1 VGWPDG
7 LRTALLRLEGRVEK
21 VLMRARDAVAARDAV
36 QGAAATRVL
45 LLGGDES
52 DLVRVRGDLAASRC
66 TPYEVQHAPRLAS
79 AQDLLQAKELDV
91 ILLVLATSGPDLLAP
106 LLSARL
112 RAPEVPIVVL
122 SELDD
127 ETLAHKALQSG
138 ARGYLT
144 KVEANPRLLATT
156 IGVALGSQRTIR
168 QLNVARERARDLATC
183 DQLTGLANRLLFN
196 DRLFQAVASARRSR
210 QTLAVIFLDLDGFKM
225 INDSLGHAVGDG
237 FLRGIAQRLMA
248 CLRETD
254 TAARLGGDEFAV
266 LLTQLTSELDAAEV
280 AQKILESIRIP
291 MVLRH
296 RSFVTTASIGIATFP
311 RDGLEPEDLVKKADT
326 AMYQAKKRGR
336 NRYEFFT
343 EDMNAAIVRRA
354 ALETRLR
361 TALEHGGLALHYQ
374 PQFDLR
380 RGRIVGAE
388 ALVRWEHPEL
398 GLLMPAEFLPAAED
412 AGLMIAIGEWVLR
425 AACRESAA
433 WQDAHPGFRVSVNV
447 ATQQFQEPGFVAL
460 VREALAESGLRPDC
474 LELEITESTLV
485 QDVEVMVNTL
495 HALKQ
500 VGVSLSIDD
509 FGTGY
514 SALAYLKNLPIDAL
528 KIDQS
533 FVRALTTDPADA
545 TLTQT
550 IVRMAQGLNLVTVA
564 EGVETPEQLLLLGS
578 YGCHRMQG
586 FLFGR
591 PMPAQDLLRS
601 ISEPTFQWMRGVSW
615 LQPASGN
622 QGLPD

>member
-1 VGWPDG
+1 
-7 LRTALLRLEGRVEK
+7 
-21 VLMRARDAVAARDAV
+21 
-36 QGAAATRVL
+36 
-45 LLGGDES
+45 
-52 DLVRVRGDLAASRC
+52 
-66 TPYEVQHAPRLAS
+66 
-79 AQDLLQAKELDV
+79 
-91 ILLVLATSGPDLLAP
+91 
-106 LLSARL
+106 
-112 RAPEVPIVVL
+112 
-122 SELDD
+122 
-127 ETLAHKALQSG
+127 
-138 ARGYLT
+138 
-144 KVEANPRLLATT
+144 
-156 IGVALGSQRTIR
+156 
-168 QLNVARERARDLATC
+168 
-183 DQLTGLANRLLFN
+183 
-196 DRLFQAVASARRSR
+196 
-210 QTLAVIFLDLDGFKM
+210 
-225 INDSLGHAVGDG
+225 
-237 FLRGIAQRLMA
+237 
-248 CLRETD
+248 
-254 TAARLGGDEFAV
+254 
-266 LLTQLTSELDAAEV
+266 
-280 AQKILESIRIP
+280 
-291 MVLRH
+291 
-296 RSFVTTASIGIATFP
+296 
-311 RDGLEPEDLVKKADT
+311 
-326 AMYQAKKRGR
+326 
-336 NRYEFFT
+336 
-343 EDMNAAIVRRA
+343 
-354 ALETRLR
+354 
-361 TALEHGGLALHYQ
+361 
-374 PQFDLR
+374 
-380 RGRIVGAE
+380 VGAE